1 MAERTAKSGKKVVS
15 VEKAEPTQ
23 KAKDLANEAVR
34 NNTDGVW
41 KPTAE
46 SKRKATT
53 LRVVAAVFWVLA
65 IAAEAVAVFW
75 LLKQSEATW
84 FLWALIG
91 GIVLIGV
98 LAVVGSQF
106 WKRANQLDPA
116 KKSEPV
122 RFFLQNQL
130 GVIVSIIAFL
140 PLIVLIFL
148 NKDMDGKQKGI
159 AGGIAIVVL
168 VAAGLLSAEFNPNS
182 VEDETA
188 QQVANEG
195 QIDDY
200 VAIVTELT
208 GEDFV
213 TWTKSGGVYHLCTDA
228 SAVNLTSAD
237 NQIYS
242 GDVATAHTAG
252 KAGLTLE
259 IEKELQECGFETPAN
274 VDQIVEQVREL
285 RATAPAEDAPADAP
299 EDAPTEDGTDG

>member
-1 MAERTAKSGKKVVS
+1 MAEKSAKSGKKVVAVEHAEPS
-15 VEKAEPTQ
+15 EKAKE
-23 KAKDLANEAVR
+23 LANDAVK

-46 SKRKATT
+46 AKSKATT
-53 LRVVAAVFWVLA
+53 FRVVAVIFWVLA
-65 IAAEAVAVFW
+65 IAAEAVAIFW
-75 LLKQSEATW
+75 LLRTQSGQSW

-91 GIVLIGV
+91 GIVLIGI

-106 WKRANQLDPA
+106 WKKANQLDPA
-116 KKSEPV
+116 KKSEPA
-122 RFFLQNQL
+122 RFFIQNQL
-130 GVIVSIIAFL
+130 GVIISIIAFL
-140 PLIVLIFL
+140 PLIILIFL

-159 AGGIAIVVL
+159 AGGLAIAVL
-168 VAAGLLSAEFNPNS
+168 IAAGLLSADFSPNS

-195 QIDDY
+195 QIGDY
-200 VAIVTELT
+200 TTIVTELT
-208 GEDFV
+208 GQDHV
-213 TWTKSGGVYHLCTDA
+213 TWTKSGGVYHLCEDA

-259 IEKELQECGFETPAN
+259 ITKELGECGFPTPDN
-274 VDQIVEQVREL
+274 VDAIIEQVREL
-285 RATAPAEDAPADAP
+285 RATAPTEVPA
-299 EDAPTEDGTDG
+299 DGTDG

>member
-1 MAERTAKSGKKVVS
+1 MAEKSTSGKKIVNVQKS
-15 VEKAEPTQ
+15 EPSQ
-23 KAKDLANEAVR
+23 KAKDLANEAVK

-41 KPTAE
+41 KPSAE
-46 SKRKATT
+46 NKSKATT
-53 LRVVAAVFWVLA
+53 FRIVAIVFWVLA
-65 IAAEAVAVFW
+65 IAAEAVAIFW
-75 LLKQSEATW
+75 LLKQSSQSW
-84 FLWALIG
+84 FLWVLIG
-91 GIVLIGV
+91 AIVLIGI

-106 WKRANQLDPA
+106 WKKANQLDPA

-122 RFFLQNQL
+122 RFFIQNQL

-140 PLIVLIFL
+140 PLIILIFL

-195 QIDDY
+195 QIGDY
-200 VAIVTELT
+200 STIVTELT
-208 GEDFV
+208 GEDSV
-213 TWTKSGGVYHLCTDA
+213 TWTKSGTVYHLCAAA
-228 SAVNLTSAD
+228 SAVNQTSAD

-259 IEKELQECGFETPAN
+259 ITKELKECDLPVPEN
-274 VDQIVEQVREL
+274 VDAIIQQVRDL
-285 RATAPAEDAPADAP
+285 RATAPADETPA
-299 EDAPTEDGTDG
+299 EG